1 MSKGKKKHTGNT
13 RDAPKQQR
21 SGGVMMCGSDTWQV
35 LCGSG
40 YRPVTSCPEVQIC
53 IGVYAELIAS
63 MTIHL
68 MQNTENGDRRIKDEL
83 SRRLDINPNRY
94 MTHQTFMENLVRV
107 LLTEGNQVTL
117 PEYNR
122 QGLLEN
128 LQPLSPSGVGFVET
142 EKGYKVTYKGKSYEP
157 EEVLHFV
164 NNPDP
169 ERPWMGT
176 GLRAA
181 LRDVVQSLRQAN
193 STKTALLENPAPSI
207 IVKVDGYAEELQTPE
222 GREALSR
229 QYLEGSKQGKPWL
242 LQGDTFEV
250 QQVKPLSMNDLAIA
264 QNVELDKKS
273 VAAIVG
279 VPAFLVG
286 VGEFKAEEFDWF
298 VSTRVMAKARI
309 IEQTLTKGLLI
320 APDRYWR
327 LNNRSLLNYD
337 LQKVTNVSSAMLD
350 RIAMDRNE
358 ARDWMGMAPRE
369 DMREL
374 LALENYIPATKL
386 GEQNKLAGG
395 ENSAE

>member
-1 MSKGKKKHTGNT
+1 
-13 RDAPKQQR
+13 
-21 SGGVMMCGSDTWQV
+21 
-35 LCGSG
+35 
-40 YRPVTSCPEVQIC
+40 
-53 IGVYAELIAS
+53 

-142 EKGYKVTYKGKSYEP
+142 EKGYKVTYKGKTYEP

-164 NNPDP
+164 NNPNP

-181 LRDVVQSLRQAN
+181 LRDVVQSLRQAD

-264 QNVELDKKS
+264 KNLELDKKS

-320 APDRYWR
+320 VPDRYWR

-350 RIAMDRNE
+350 RIVMDRNE
-358 ARDWMGMAPRE
+358 ARDWMGMVPRE

-395 ENSAE
+395 ENGAE